1 MRGAGKVR
9 RKFILCWLGRIE
21 SIFYTLLEKYFL
33 IKCIFF
39 TETKIFKQEKHSTNF
54 RGLL

>member
-1 MRGAGKVR
+1 MRRAGKVR

-33 IKCIFF
+33 MKMYFF
-39 TETKIFKQEKHSTNF
+39 HRNKNI
-54 RGLL
+54 